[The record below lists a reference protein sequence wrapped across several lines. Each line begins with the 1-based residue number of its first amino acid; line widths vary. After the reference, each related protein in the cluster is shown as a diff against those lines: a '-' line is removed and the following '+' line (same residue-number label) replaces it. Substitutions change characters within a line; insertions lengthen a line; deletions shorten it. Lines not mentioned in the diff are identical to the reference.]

1 MKYFAVL
8 ATILALASCGGGDE
22 ASGTG
27 SSDPIVG
34 IGMPG
39 SVSAVPTN

>member
-22 ASGTG
+22 GSG
-27 SSDPIVG
+27 SDPIVG
-34 IGMPG
+34 IGMPS

>member
-1 MKYFAVL
+1 MKYLAVL

-22 ASGTG
+22 GSG

-34 IGMPG
+34 IGMPS
-39 SVSAVPTN
+39 SVSTVPTN